1 MTKAYRMIRFLSIP
15 HDKEHVSMPAKGS
28 VVVMSSIN
36 ATWSP
41 GYVYAH
47 LEGNYIIFIQVQV

>member
-1 MTKAYRMIRFLSIP
+1 MTIP
-15 HDKEHVSMPAKGS
+15 HDKEHVSMPAKGG

-47 LEGNYIIFIQVQV
+47 LEGNYIIFIHVQV